1 MTKVKT
7 NSLGESVYSITLDK
21 KYTSVIFTNNNSE
34 QTVDITLGNA
44 NGYYLT
50 GDKNN
55 DGKYNVS
62 TYTES

>member
-21 KYTSVIFTNNNSE
+21 KYTSVIFTNNNNE
-34 QTVDITLGNA
+34 QTVDITLGDA
-44 NGYYLT
+44 NGYYLSGT
-50 GDKNN
+50 QT

-62 TYTES
+62 TYNQK